1 MNKSTLHQGLGYLG
15 LVPFFVGT
23 YYTWCGPH
31 NEILYA
37 GQAFTVYSIVVLSF
51 IAGSWWGATL
61 SSAKENPSISDRRQT
76 ILIVSSCIYACFA
89 VGCWLLSNLSLTVT
103 LLGFGFVGL
112 WFQELYFPSNNL
124 SSSYRLM
131 RTVLTL
137 SVFVCHVLVAVQLYQ
152 L

>member
-1 MNKSTLHQGLGYLG
+1 MNKSVLHQGLGYLG

-31 NEILYA
+31 SEVLYA
-37 GQAFTVYSIVVLSF
+37 AQAFTIYSIVILSF

-61 SSAKENPSISDRRQT
+61 LSSNDDNNRRQAV
-76 ILIVSSCIYACFA
+76 LIVSSCVYAGFA
-89 VGCWLLSNLSLTVT
+89 VVCWLLSSLALTIS

-112 WFQELYFPSNNL
+112 WLQEIYFPSNNL
-124 SSSYRLM
+124 SSAYRLM

-152 L
+152 F